1 MRNMENETL
10 EEEMEYNEE
19 TDGFSSEIDFEIW
32 RESEC

>member
-1 MRNMENETL
+1 MTERDFADNK
-10 EEEMEYNEE
+10 MEYNEE